1 MSKKII
7 ENSKNDTA
15 SWSVVQY
22 DLKDDFKSI
31 IWNSW
36 VKPLVFVEYTNFILI
51 IKTPSELVKNR
62 IDNQYYDQIFF
73 RAKRVFI
80 GLNKIRFTVLKD
92 KKLIHKTSKIPGLA
106 VVLVGENPAS
116 KVFVRNNIEQTK
128 PKYLSAKWFFSETNP
143 IYI

>member
-1 MSKKII
+1 MSKEII
-7 ENSKNDTA
+7 ENSNNNAT

-36 VKPLVFVEYTNFILI
+36 VKPLIFVEYSNFILKI
-51 IKTPSELVKNR
+51 ETPSELVKNR

-80 GLNKIRFTVLKD
+80 GLNRIRFTVHKD
-92 KKLIHKTSKIPGLA
+92 KKHTQTITNHKSI
-106 VVLVGENPAS
+106 
-116 KVFVRNNIEQTK
+116 
-128 PKYLSAKWFFSETNP
+128 
-143 IYI
+143 